1 MTAGPHVMPGRSA
14 PQRIRCIIPFPRLE
28 LSCDSLGAAWEAL
41 MAKKARKKAASM
53 SKTKRAKPRTVRA
66 KSKVGSRTRLKART
80 KSRPPKAARKP
91 KPNPTP
97 PAGII
102 ARMESAIHAV
112 VDGIRETAAM
122 REKMHRPGM
131 PEAT

>member
-1 MTAGPHVMPGRSA
+1 
-14 PQRIRCIIPFPRLE
+14 
-28 LSCDSLGAAWEAL
+28 
-41 MAKKARKKAASM
+41 MAKKARKKAASR
-53 SKTKRAKPRTVRA
+53 SKTKRAKPRTTVRA
-66 KSKVGSRTRLKART
+66 KSKVGSRTRVKART
-80 KSRPPKAARKP
+80 KPRPPKAARKP
-91 KPNPTP
+91 KPIPAP